1 VDTMTTT
8 EVSPRVVAAEPSLEP
23 LIEKLPVET
32 MVNIDFD
39 PAKHIDFKPPSKVH
53 TMTDLGFPDGTG
65 VSPCAASEP
74 FQLFTKDAIH
84 QMRAEIMSKEVW
96 DNCQYSSNLA
106 KCQLRGFASK

>member
-1 VDTMTTT
+1 MTTR
-8 EVSPRVVAAEPSLEP
+8 EVSTRVVTAEPSSEP
-23 LIEKLPVET
+23 LIDSLPVEQMDT
-32 MVNIDFD
+32 IDFD

-53 TMTDLGFPDGTG
+53 TMADLDFPEGTG

-74 FQLFTKDAIH
+74 FHLFTEEAIH
-84 QMRAEIMSKEVW
+84 RMRAEIMGKEVW